1 MLINCLLLEQIHT
14 YYVKSD
20 LRVVIQ
26 ALPHVSMN
34 MLSKGHDTDST
45 NVLAVPLLDIPAK

>member
-14 YYVKSD
+14 YYVKLD